1 MADSQWTEAELAEID
16 EKIGGKYTIAGYALS
31 RGYTAEFVLL
41 AYFLF
46 EGKTLDD
53 ARELA
58 GAATLEDLRVT
69 LKVTEYEEG
78 MVKLGELESAGET
91 ADEAKSDTD
100 TEIVDDAALVATDAT
115 ADNADVNTG
124 DTTEPSTSQV
134 DEPEVELISREDDV
148 DKHGG
153 AAQWRAHQLS
163 DEINSI
169 CERAGN
175 PRRVTWQEVVVLS
188 KITVCSSLLR
198 SVSDVNTAWENHSL
212 HDGPNTHVTTSK
224 VFSTLKANGTD
235 IRRMRTELE
244 TEDGNPPATVDI
256 VDDPALL
263 GEVGPFPT
271 NNELTQM
278 FLLDDPT
285 VSYGEDD
292 KDKMD
297 ALFRKVKELPD
308 VGAQARLID
317 MIVETGEQE
326 GWRGVDKNPRRFMY
340 VRLVRWA
347 LMLKPGFRA
356 FRDNNLQV
364 EGEKDPVNGILLFIA
379 FYLVDG
385 VISSSDFER
394 FDFGTIEEVRSW
406 INQHRPV
413 SAVPR
418 VVVQRPGGKAPVVGD
433 TIRPDTPKADVA
445 DAPVEAATPS
455 PAEDVPEPIEAATAP
470 SDGGTSDEGDVDE
483 SAVATEVPP
492 FFTPSD
498 TVEPS
503 TQPPALVVSDKT
515 EVAVEQ
521 PVEAATPPPPVDEV
535 PDIIVVITPP
545 SNSGSNGGDADGQVP
560 EPPPAGGDDDTA
572 GDGQSDEEFKAF
584 LAGLDAIASGPDPV
598 LDELSAQAHKL
609 QQVLAG
615 L

>member
-1 MADSQWTEAELAEID
+1 MADSQWTDDQLAKIV
-16 EKIGGKYTIAGYALS
+16 EKIGGKYTIAGYALN

-91 ADEAKSDTD
+91 ADEANPDTD
-100 TEIVDDAALVATDAT
+100 TEIVDDATLVAANAT

-124 DTTEPSTSQV
+124 ETTEPSTSQV

-148 DKHGG
+148 ATHGD

-175 PRRVTWQEVVVLS
+175 QRRVPWQEVVVLS
-188 KITVCSSLLR
+188 KITVHGSLLR
-198 SVSDVNTAWENHSL
+198 SVSDVDRAWRDNSL
-212 HDGPNTHVTTSK
+212 RDGPNTHVTTSK

-244 TEDGNPPATVDI
+244 TDDGNPPATVDVI
-256 VDDPALL
+256 DDPALL

-271 NNELTQM
+271 NKELTQM

-285 VSYGEDD
+285 VAYGEDD
-292 KDKMD
+292 RDKMD
-297 ALFRKVKELPD
+297 ALFRKVKDLPD
-308 VGAQARLID
+308 IGAQARLID
-317 MIVETGEQE
+317 LIVETGEQE

-379 FYLVDG
+379 FYLADG

-418 VVVQRPGGKAPVVGD
+418 VVVQRPGGKVPAVGD
-433 TIRPDTPKADVA
+433 TIRPDAPKADV
-445 DAPVEAATPS
+445 DVPVEAATPS
-455 PAEDVPEPIEAATAP
+455 AAEDVPEPIEAATAP
-470 SDGGTSDEGDVDE
+470 SDGGTSDDGDVGKP
-483 SAVATEVPP
+483 AVATEVPP
-492 FFTPSD
+492 FFTPSAPS
-498 TVEPS
+498 EP
-503 TQPPALVVSDKT
+503 
-515 EVAVEQ
+515 VADEAPDAPEAVAADE
-521 PVEAATPPPPVDEV
+521 PVEAEEPPSPADDQR
-535 PDIIVVITPP
+535 DIIVVITPP

-560 EPPPAGGDDDTA
+560 EPPPAGDDNGTA
-572 GDGQSDEEFKAF
+572 GDGQSDEEFKAY

-598 LDELSAQAHKL
+598 LGKLSAQAHRLK
-609 QQVLAG
+609 QVLAG
-615 L
+615 LK

>member
-31 RGYTAEFVLL
+31 RGYTAEVVLI
-41 AYFLF
+41 AFFLF
-46 EGKTLDD
+46 KGETLDV

-58 GAATLEDLRVT
+58 AAANLNDLKET
-69 LKVTEYEEG
+69 LKVDEYEAG
-78 MVKLGELESAGET
+78 MAKWRELESAGET
-91 ADEAKSDTD
+91 ADEAKTD
-100 TEIVDDAALVATDAT
+100 TEIVDDATLVATDAT
-115 ADNADVNTG
+115 ADNADVNT
-124 DTTEPSTSQV
+124 DETIEPSTSQV
-134 DEPEVELISREDDV
+134 DEPEVKLISREDDV
-148 DKHGG
+148 ATHGD

-163 DEINSI
+163 DEINSV

-175 PRRVTWQEVVVLS
+175 PRRVPWQEVVVLS
-188 KITVCSSLLR
+188 KITVHGSLLR
-198 SVSDVNTAWENHSL
+198 SVSDVDRAWRDNSL
-212 HDGPNTHVTTSK
+212 RDGPNTHVTTSK

-244 TEDGNPPATVDI
+244 TEDGNPPATVGV

-271 NNELTQM
+271 KKELTQM

-285 VSYGEDD
+285 VAYGEDD
-292 KDKMD
+292 GDKMD
-297 ALFRKVKELPD
+297 ALFKKVKDLPD
-308 VGAQARLID
+308 IGAQARLID
-317 MIVETGEQE
+317 LIVETGEQE

-356 FRDNNLQV
+356 FRDNNHQV
-364 EGEKDPVNGILLFIA
+364 GGEKDPVNGILLFIA

-385 VISSSDFER
+385 VISSRDFER

-418 VVVQRPGGKAPVVGD
+418 VVVQRPGGKVPAVGD
-433 TIRPDTPKADVA
+433 TIRPDAPKVDV
-445 DAPVEAATPS
+445 DVPVEAATPS

-470 SDGGTSDEGDVDE
+470 SDGGTSDDGDVGKP
-483 SAVATEVPP
+483 AVATEVPP
-492 FFTPSD
+492 FFTPSAPS
-498 TVEPS
+498 EPD
-503 TQPPALVVSDKT
+503 AD
-515 EVAVEQ
+515 EVPDAPKADVDV
-521 PVEAATPPPPVDEV
+521 PVEAATPSPADDQR
-535 PDIIVVITPP
+535 DIIVVITPP

-560 EPPPAGGDDDTA
+560 EPPPAGDDNGTA
-572 GDGQSDEEFKAF
+572 GDGQSDEEFKAL
-584 LAGLDAIASGPDPV
+584 LAGLGAIASGPDPV
-598 LDELSAQAHKL
+598 LGELSAQADRLK
-609 QQVLAG
+609 QVLAG